1 MALMP
6 SVSDDRAG
14 TPRSPDGF
22 SGQQL
27 LVDCGICGGRFAS
40 KKALRVHINTHLRK
54 PCIVL
59 KRVTGPKVVKRKQSE
74 YWLDPEK
81 KGSLKLTLKK
91 QGVKLTIKKNSEA
104 FTVVNRNFYPD
115 IGNCQEEEVAGATE
129 NDHRDDR
136 AAESLLNEQFENVMV
151 DQQVGVYFFV
161 TDVLSADTAWLYL
174 LQLIFA
180 G

>member
-22 SGQQL
+22 SGQQPL
-27 LVDCGICGGRFAS
+27 LDCGICGRRFAS
-40 KKALRVHINTHLRK
+40 KKLLRVHINTHLRK

-59 KRVTGPKVVKRKQSE
+59 RRVTGPKVVKKRQSDT

-91 QGVKLTIKKNSEA
+91 QSVKLTIKKNSEA
-104 FTVVNRNFYPD
+104 FTVVNSNFYPD
-115 IGNCQEEEVAGATE
+115 IGNHQVEEVAGAKE

-136 AAESLLNEQFENVMV
+136 ATEGSLDEPFENVMV
-151 DQQVGVYFFV
+151 DQQVGVC
-161 TDVLSADTAWLYL
+161 
-174 LQLIFA
+174 
-180 G
+180 